1 MATTLGAKPMSAK
14 SARKKTVLT
23 AKALGRTR
31 AGDSRATSWPA
42 HRAARSDA
50 MAPAII
56 IPGNCLTA
64 KLERKRA
71 SRVARLIT
79 NAAML
84 TVDVTVA
91 AATKGRWEGALA
103 FTVKRGRFG
112 SYP

>member
-14 SARKKTVLT
+14 SAKKKTVLT
-23 AKALGRTR
+23 AKAPGRTR

-56 IPGNCLTA
+56 IPGSCRTA
-64 KLERKRA
+64 KLERKSA

-79 NAAML
+79 KAAML
-84 TVDVTVA
+84 TVEVTVA
-91 AATKGRWEGALA
+91 AATKGRWEVGRA
-103 FTVKRGRFG
+103 FTVRGSRFG
-112 SYP
+112 NYR